1 MQIQQIFVAVLE
13 VSSSCGTISLF
24 PLGEIMLVYNNS
36 STLNKYYIYT
46 LNEDFAKLVT
56 TLYPVQ
62 SPKSQPIR
70 TWYHTSSIPSS
81 VYWTDTRYSTTPTQL
96 PFQILLGNFP
106 GFKKS
111 TTGLIETN
119 IDAVL
124 EMFVLKDSF
133 ELPSETDCYMP
144 YPQPN
149 TSRWGT
155 ASIVVTTAVSKSTW
169 GVQY

>member
-1 MQIQQIFVAVLE
+1 MITNGQQGRDDMQMQQIFVAVLE

-62 SPKSQPIR
+62 SPKSQPMR

-96 PFQILLGNFP
+96 PFQILLGNFL
-106 GFKKS
+106 GFNNS

-119 IDAVL
+119 IDAQSWKCL
-124 EMFVLKDSF
+124 FW
-133 ELPSETDCYMP
+133 
-144 YPQPN
+144 
-149 TSRWGT
+149 RT
-155 ASIVVTTAVSKSTW
+155 ALNSPVKLTAICLILSL
-169 GVQY
+169 